1 MTLLINH
8 PRIVAMKIHPY
19 EVRVSNYWMRVLKVL
34 GSPRLPGEKLT
45 DDLFGN
51 KSNVVGS
58 NPFTK
63 NQFMM
68 GESLQKWLDEDYL
81 EKLAVF
87 CQSNIDEYY
96 KKVAAD
102 QKQEQ
107 PKYFSEKI
115 PPSTTQDLLWGLYPQ
130 AREIILV
137 RDFRDTVCSM
147 LAFDKKR
154 GFSGFGK
161 RADKSDAQ
169 FIRELRSRVKQLQQN
184 WLERKDRAYLV
195 RYEDIILEPQ
205 KTLKSILEYLGIEYT
220 TSEVDKII
228 SISNENTEELNS
240 HKTSKSVVSSIGR
253 WKQDLSLSLKQVCQE
268 SFGDVSEYFGY
279 D

>member
-1 MTLLINH
+1 M
-8 PRIVAMKIHPY
+8 RIHPY

-51 KSNVVGS
+51 KSNTVGS

-63 NQFMM
+63 DQFIT
-68 GESLQKWLDEDYL
+68 GELLQKWLNSDYL
-81 EKLAVF
+81 EQLAIF
-87 CQSNIDEYY
+87 CQSNIEDYY
-96 KKVAAD
+96 KNVATD

-115 PPSTTQDLLWGLYPQ
+115 PPSTTQDVLWGLYPQ
-130 AREIILV
+130 AREIVLV

-161 RADKSDAQ
+161 KANKNDAQ
-169 FIRELRSRVKQLQQN
+169 FVHELRSRVKQLQQN
-184 WLERKDRAYLV
+184 WIERKNQAYLV
-195 RYEDIILEPQ
+195 RYEDIALEPK
-205 KTLKSILEYLGIEYT
+205 KTLKGILEYLGVEYV
-220 TSEVDKII
+220 SSDIDKMIAR
-228 SISNENTEELNS
+228 SNENTEEFNI
-240 HKTSKSVVSSIGR
+240 HKTSDSTTSSIGR
-253 WKQDLSLSLKQVCQE
+253 WKRDLSPSLKQICKE
-268 SFGDVSEYFGY
+268 SFGDVSDYFGY
-279 D
+279 TEI